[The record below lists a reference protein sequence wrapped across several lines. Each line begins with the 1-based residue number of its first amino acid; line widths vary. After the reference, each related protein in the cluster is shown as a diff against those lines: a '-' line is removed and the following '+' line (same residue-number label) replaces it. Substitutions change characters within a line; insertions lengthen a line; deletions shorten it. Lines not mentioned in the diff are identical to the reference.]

1 MNFKGQHVTLSY
13 TSQGITLRM
22 LDGNNS
28 VSLFLT
34 DTEGAQLLTY
44 LKGIYGLEEV
54 KYEEETDELKR
65 LH

>member
-44 LKGIYGLEEV
+44 LMGIYGLEEV